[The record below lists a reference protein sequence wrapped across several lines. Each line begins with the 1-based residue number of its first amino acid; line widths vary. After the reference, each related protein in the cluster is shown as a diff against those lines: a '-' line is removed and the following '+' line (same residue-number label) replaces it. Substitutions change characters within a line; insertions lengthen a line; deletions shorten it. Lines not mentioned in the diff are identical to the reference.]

1 MTVRGAALP
10 VIVLTGAGALAAVF
24 ADFLH
29 VAPNRLLSGPAASP
43 HVWALAA
50 VWLLAGALGTVRVP
64 GRTFITAVLAWAG
77 VVGLPLLAGM
87 DARALLEGAAT
98 GTRIQLGTGFWVMWL
113 AATLLLLDRLAA
125 MSRPVRVLAWVGVPV
140 ALAGMAMAGTFDSLA
155 LLREYAAQHAPFAE
169 ALLTHV
175 LLAAAT
181 LAIALP
187 IGAPLG
193 WWAWR
198 TRRTDGALVGVLAF
212 LQTVPSLALFALLIG
227 PFAWLAG
234 RWPALG
240 ALGFGG
246 TGAAPAVFAL
256 VLYALLPVVRYT
268 VAGLDATAADTREA
282 ARGLGMTR
290 RQVLLRVQLPLGW
303 PVLLAGLR
311 IVAVQTVGLAAV
323 AALIGAGGLGR
334 FVFLGI
340 GQGATDMVLLGTLTI
355 IALALAVDL
364 FFQSLLVLTERPA

>member
-1 MTVRGAALP
+1 MTVRAAALP
-10 VIVLTGAGALAAVF
+10 VRVLAATGVLAALC

-29 VAPNRLLSGPAASP
+29 VAPNRLLSGPAVSP
-43 HVWALAA
+43 HAVPLAMA
-50 VWLLAGALGTVRVP
+50 WLLVGVLGAARAP
-64 GRTFITAVLAWAG
+64 WRAVVVASVAWLA
-77 VVGLPLLAGM
+77 VTGLPLLAGR
-87 DARALLEGAAT
+87 DAQGLLAAAT
-98 GTRIQLGTGFWVMWL
+98 ASTRIQLGTGFWVMWL
-113 AATLLLLDRLAA
+113 AAGLLLLDRLSA
-125 MSRPVRVLAWVGVPV
+125 MPRTARAIAWLGVPV
-140 ALAGMAMAGTFDSLA
+140 ALAGMATAGGFDALA
-155 LLREYAAQHAPFAE
+155 LAREYVAQRAPFAD
-169 ALLTHV
+169 ALRVHV
-175 LLAAAT
+175 TLVAVT
-181 LAIALP
+181 LAIALLV
-187 IGAPLG
+187 GAPLG

-198 TRRTDGALVGVLAF
+198 ARRADGALVGTLAF

-227 PFAWLAG
+227 PFAWLAHA
-234 RWPALG
+234 WPALG

-268 VAGLDATAADTREA
+268 VTGLDAAATDTREA
-282 ARGLGMTR
+282 ARALGMTR

-340 GQGATDMVLLGTLTI
+340 GQGATDMVLLGTVAI

-364 FFQSLLVLTERPA
+364 FFQSLLALTERHP

>member
-1 MTVRGAALP
+1 VTARAAALP
-10 VIVLTGAGALAAVF
+10 VQVLALAGALAALC

-29 VAPNRLLSGPAASP
+29 VAPNRLLSGPAFSP
-43 HVWALAA
+43 HAGALAA
-50 VWLLAGALGTVRVP
+50 AWLLVGLLGFARVP
-64 GRTFITAVLAWAG
+64 GRAVVTASVAWLG
-77 VVGLPLLAGM
+77 VTGLPLLAGM
-87 DARALLEGAAT
+87 DAHGLLDGAAAS
-98 GTRIQLGTGFWVMWL
+98 TRIQLGTGFWLMWL
-113 AATLLLLDRLAA
+113 AAGLLLLDRLSA
-125 MSRPVRVLAWVGVPV
+125 MPRAVRAIAWLGVPV
-140 ALAGMAMAGTFDSLA
+140 VLACTAMTGRFDALALV
-155 LLREYAAQHAPFAE
+155 REYVAQRAPFAD
-169 ALLTHV
+169 ALLVHATLV
-175 LLAAAT
+175 AAT
-181 LAIALP
+181 LALALLV
-187 IGAPLG
+187 GAPLG

-198 TRRTDGALVGVLAF
+198 TRRADGALVGALAF

-234 RWPALG
+234 AWPALG

-268 VAGLDATAADTREA
+268 VTGLDAAAAETRDA

-340 GQGATDMVLLGTLTI
+340 GQGATDMVLLGTLAI
-355 IALALAVDL
+355 ILLALAVDL
-364 FFQSLLVLTERPA
+364 FFQSLLALTERRT